1 MDIKFEIDNSTLA
14 LLGPSGCGKSMTLK
28 CIAGIESP
36 DEGEIV
42 LNGRTL
48 FNSKKKINIV
58 PQYRKVG
65 LLFQSYALF
74 PNMNLKEN
82 IIMGIP
88 KHKDN
93 KEEIAQEVIGD
104 FSLQG
109 LEKNYPHQL
118 SGGQQQRVAL
128 ARMIVNEPEILMLDE
143 PFSALDEYLKWQM
156 ERELMDIISKH
167 RGEIIYVS
175 HNKDEVF
182 RLSDTIAVINKGKI
196 EEINDKT
203 SLFNHP
209 KSIYSATVAGYKNIS
224 RAKKIHEH
232 RVLAIDWDIEL
243 ECRDVG
249 EDIKYIAV
257 QEQNIH
263 MSHDLNMTNT
273 FKLHVV
279 DIIENIN
286 SNILILSSNDSSN
299 SHIYMEISK
308 EQDDCLKDREYIY
321 AKFNGDNILQ
331 FY

>member
-36 DEGEIV
+36 DEGEII
-42 LNGRTL
+42 LNGKTL
-48 FNSKKKINIV
+48 FNSKKKINIA

-88 KHKDN
+88 KHKYN
-93 KEEIAQEVIGD
+93 KEKIAQEVIRD

-143 PFSALDEYLKWQM
+143 PFSALDEYLKWQI

-182 RLSDTIAVINKGKI
+182 RISDTIAVINNGSI
-196 EEINDKT
+196 EEIDDK
-203 SLFNHP
+203 SNLFKHP
-209 KSIYSATVAGYKNIS
+209 KSIFSATLAGYKNIS
-224 RAKKIHEH
+224 RAKKIDNH
-232 RVLAIDWDIEL
+232 RILAIDWDIEL
-243 ECRDVG
+243 KCKDVRD
-249 EDIKYIAV
+249 DIKYISI

-263 MSHDLNMTNT
+263 ISHDIKVTNT

-279 DIIENIN
+279 DIVENIN
-286 SNILILSSNDSSN
+286 SNIYILSNNKRSN
-299 SHIYMEISK
+299 SHIYMEMSK
-308 EQDDCLKDREYIY
+308 KNQDYLKDMEYIY
-321 AKFNGDNILQ
+321 AKFDEDNILQ